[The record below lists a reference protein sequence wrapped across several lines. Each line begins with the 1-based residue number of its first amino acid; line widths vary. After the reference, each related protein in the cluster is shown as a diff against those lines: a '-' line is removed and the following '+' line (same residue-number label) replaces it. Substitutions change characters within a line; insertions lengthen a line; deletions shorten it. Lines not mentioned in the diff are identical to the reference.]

1 MIFFYSPYELGLDMV
16 FLYTYYVVNDNC
28 ESPKTGMVPDNDAMR
43 CDAIRR
49 ADLSQSG
56 SHHDSSSSL
65 KGVSL

>member
-1 MIFFYSPYELGLDMV
+1 MV
-16 FLYTYYVVNDNC
+16 FLYTYSVVNDNC